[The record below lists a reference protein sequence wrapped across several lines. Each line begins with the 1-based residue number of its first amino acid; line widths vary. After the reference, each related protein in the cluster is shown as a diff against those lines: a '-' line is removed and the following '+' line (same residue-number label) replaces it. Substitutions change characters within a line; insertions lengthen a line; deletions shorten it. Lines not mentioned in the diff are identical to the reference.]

1 MSLNKRIVGSQHIGA
16 NTILENNLIFIR
28 SKDGLF
34 PDENKHTQFS
44 ITLKKS
50 LTKNED
56 ELFKVIVQSA
66 QIPYTFRNTNDTNNY
81 IDYEENG
88 ILKTPIQIQSGN
100 YNIYELTLEIQT
112 QLNNNTSLGA
122 NNYTISYN
130 QVENKITIV
139 SASASNTKFLFK
151 TGVNVN
157 KSIRKQIGYTGDND
171 ITINSG
177 ASSTSDSFVDLIRI
191 HSLFIRSN
199 LSSNRTIESDTGTNS
214 DILVSIPITS
224 NPLSMINY
232 QYYEGMSFNLIG
244 VDKIN
249 HIDFTLTDQ
258 NGNLIDLGKKI
269 NWELLLNIQVI
280 KNPSFLRNPTI
291 NDIEN
296 EYIEENTK
304 ILQRYDP
311 MNEEVDIEEIKTKS
325 EKILEHTE
333 KHKQKINN
341 IKNEI
346 NNEN

>member
-16 NTILENNLIFIR
+16 NTVLENNLVFIR
-28 SKDGLF
+28 SKDGVF
-34 PDENKHTQFS
+34 PNENKHTQFS
-44 ITLKKS
+44 ITLKKA
-50 LTKNED
+50 LTKNDD

-88 ILKTPIQIQSGN
+88 VLKSPIEIQSGN

-112 QLNNNTSLGA
+112 QLNNNTGLGA
-122 NNYTISYN
+122 NNYTITYN
-130 QVENKITIV
+130 QIENQITIL
-139 SASASNTKFLFK
+139 SSSASNTKFLFK
-151 TGVNVN
+151 TGVNVS

-171 ITINSG
+171 ITINSS
-177 ASSTSDSFVDLIRI
+177 ASSTSDSYVDLIRI

-199 LSSNRTIESDTGTNS
+199 LASNNTIESDTGTNG
-214 DILVSIPITS
+214 DILVNIPITS
-224 NPLSMINY
+224 NPLSMINF
-232 QYYEGMSFNLIG
+232 QFMEGQSYNLLD

-249 HIDFTLTDQ
+249 HIDIKLTDQ
-258 NGNLIDLGKKI
+258 NGNLIDLGKKM
-269 NWELLLNIQVI
+269 NWELLLNIQII

-304 ILQRYDP
+304 ILKRYDP
-311 MNEEVDIEEIKTKS
+311 MNEEVNIEEIKSKS
-325 EKILEHTE
+325 KQILEHTE
-333 KHKQKINN
+333 NHKQKINS

-346 NNEN
+346 NEN